1 MHFLPPR
8 THSSI
13 TWKHCIVI
21 PSTITASKSSVCPSS
36 NNYIITLVNQHYA
49 LKSPGNLQFNL
60 KHWALVFLTTH
71 LWALQLSSTINW
83 LSINSKGFS
92 DYDFAEENRT
102 SCSNLGLL
110 GLKISFFLV
119 TEENNN
125 LHFIYSF
132 QKYSTQFT
140 TTSANHPIVKIRL

>member
-21 PSTITASKSSVCPSS
+21 SSTITASNSSVKFRTTTF
-36 NNYIITLVNQHYA
+36 ITLVNQHYT

-92 DYDFAEENRT
+92 DYDFAEESRT

-119 TEENNN
+119 TEENN

-132 QKYSTQFT
+132 QKYFTQFT
-140 TTSANHPIVKIRL
+140 TTSANHPIVRIRL